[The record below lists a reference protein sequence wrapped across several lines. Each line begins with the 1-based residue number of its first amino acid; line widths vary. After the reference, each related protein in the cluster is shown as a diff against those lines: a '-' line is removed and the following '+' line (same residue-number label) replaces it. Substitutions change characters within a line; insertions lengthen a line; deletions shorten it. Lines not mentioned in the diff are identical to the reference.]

1 MGKRIKDKEYRING
15 KFYEE
20 FIDGVLGVSIVNFV
34 KLFRIVLNLFIT
46 FWEDRI
52 LLYKFEIRTEVIFR

>member
-20 FIDGVLGVSIVNFV
+20 RIDGVLGVSIVNFV